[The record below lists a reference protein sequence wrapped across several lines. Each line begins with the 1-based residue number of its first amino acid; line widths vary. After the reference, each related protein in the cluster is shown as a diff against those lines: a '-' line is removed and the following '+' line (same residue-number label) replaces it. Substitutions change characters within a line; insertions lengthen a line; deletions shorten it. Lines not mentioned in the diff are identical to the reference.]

1 MASGAKS
8 PPVGGRG
15 NSEAKTMKPT
25 SYPLSEFVEL
35 PAVGYGKVYI
45 RFLGKREWGVQA
57 GSAGLV
63 VMSAYSRWEHQHTG
77 KRLRASTK
85 LHEHD
90 NTPAYGDDAQHLI
103 SHPWVMSPVVSIDA
117 PQHLVGSPNGW
128 LAGYDVGEWGGGLV
142 EFDKAENIVK
152 QHLSTAVGE
161 FGNVLGIYVNRD
173 AVAVLR
179 GCAHVSPFT
188 GAIEVYRGEVGTGL
202 ELQRSVRLP
211 DTPEVSGISD
221 AGTLWIAIWQG
232 LLKFNIDDA
241 SMMLFAPCL
250 PQLSNPMQEVS
261 LDLTPHRSIGHSAW
275 AFGSPNSIACVGEE
289 IYVGCGSMI
298 VRLAPG
304 AGVLHE
310 TRLIHRDDLA
320 QIERRERSA

>member
-1 MASGAKS
+1 MASGVES
-8 PPVGGRG
+8 IPVGGRG

-35 PAVGYGKVYI
+35 PSVGYGKVYL

-63 VMSAYSRWEHQHTG
+63 VRSAYSRWEDQDAG
-77 KRLRASTK
+77 KRLRAVTDSG
-85 LHEHD
+85 EHD
-90 NTPAYGDDAQHLI
+90 KTPAQHLI
-103 SHPWVMSPVVSIDA
+103 SHPWGPVASPEVSIDA
-117 PQHLVGSPNGW
+117 AQHLVGGPNGW
-128 LAGYDVGEWGGGLV
+128 LAGYDAGEWDGGLV

-173 AVAVLR
+173 AVVVLR

-211 DTPEVSGISD
+211 DTPEVGGISD

-241 SMMLFAPCL
+241 SMKLFAPCL
-250 PQLSNPMQEVS
+250 PQLNNPMREVS
-261 LDLTPHRSIGHSAW
+261 LDWTPHRSTGHSAW
-275 AFGSPNSIACVGEE
+275 AFGRPNSIACVGEE

-298 VRLAPG
+298 VRLAPS
-304 AGVLHE
+304 AGGLHE

>member
-1 MASGAKS
+1 M
-8 PPVGGRG
+8 
-15 NSEAKTMKPT
+15 MKPT
-25 SYPLSEFVEL
+25 SYPISEFVEL
-35 PAVGYGKVYI
+35 PAVGYGKVYL

-63 VMSAYSRWEHQHTG
+63 VRSAYSRWEHQDAVKLMRAVTG
-77 KRLRASTK
+77 SG
-85 LHEHD
+85 EHD
-90 NTPAYGDDAQHLI
+90 KTPAYGDDAQHLI
-103 SHPWVMSPVVSIDA
+103 SRPWGPAGSPEVSIDA
-117 PQHLVGSPNGW
+117 ARHLVGGPNGW
-128 LAGYDVGEWGGGLV
+128 LAGYDEGEWDGGLV

-173 AVAVLR
+173 AVVVLR
-179 GCAHVSPFT
+179 GCGHVGPFT
-188 GAIEVYRGEVGTGL
+188 GAVEVYRGEVGTGF

-211 DTPEVSGISD
+211 DTPQVSGISD

-232 LLKFNIDDA
+232 LLKVNIDDA
-241 SMMLFAPCL
+241 SMTLLESLAL
-250 PQLSNPMQEVS
+250 RLTNPIKIKEVS
-261 LDLTPHRSIGHSAW
+261 PDFSTRRSPSHSAW
-275 AFGSPNSIACVGEE
+275 AFGRPNSIACVGEE

-304 AGVLHE
+304 AGGLHE

>member
-1 MASGAKS
+1 M
-8 PPVGGRG
+8 
-15 NSEAKTMKPT
+15 MKPT
-25 SYPLSEFVEL
+25 SYPISEFVEL
-35 PAVGYGKVYI
+35 PAVGYGKVYL

-63 VMSAYSRWEHQHTG
+63 VRSAHSRWEHQHTG

-85 LHEHD
+85 LHVHD
-90 NTPAYGDDAQHLI
+90 NTPAQHLI
-103 SHPWVMSPVVSIDA
+103 SRPWGPVASPEVSIDA
-117 PQHLVGSPNGW
+117 AQHLVGGPNGW
-128 LAGYDVGEWGGGLV
+128 LAGYDAGEWGGGLV

-173 AVAVLR
+173 AVVVLR

-188 GAIEVYRGEVGTGL
+188 GAVEVYRGEVGTGL

-211 DTPEVSGISD
+211 DTPEVGGISD

-241 SMMLFAPCL
+241 SMKLFAPCL
-250 PQLSNPMQEVS
+250 PQLNNPMREVS
-261 LDLTPHRSIGHSAW
+261 LDWTPHRSTGHSAW
-275 AFGSPNSIACVGEE
+275 AFGRPNSIACVGEE

-304 AGVLHE
+304 AGGLHE